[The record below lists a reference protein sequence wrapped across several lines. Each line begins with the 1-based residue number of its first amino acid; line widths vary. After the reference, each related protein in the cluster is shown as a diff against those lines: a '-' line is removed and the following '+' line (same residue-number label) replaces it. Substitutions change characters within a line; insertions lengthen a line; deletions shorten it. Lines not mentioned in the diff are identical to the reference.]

1 MIKIFKP
8 KKPISFELDDHELQQ
23 KEQVKDYK
31 KAKETIMFTKCY
43 NLTKRSYLKSS
54 TTNF

>member
-31 KAKETIMFTKCY
+31 KSKGNNHVYKM
-43 NLTKRSYLKSS
+43 L
-54 TTNF
+54 